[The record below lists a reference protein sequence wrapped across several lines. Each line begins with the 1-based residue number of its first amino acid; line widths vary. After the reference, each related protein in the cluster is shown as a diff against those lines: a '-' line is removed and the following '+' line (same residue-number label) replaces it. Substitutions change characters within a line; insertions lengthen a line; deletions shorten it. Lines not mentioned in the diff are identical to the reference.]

1 MNERLFRLGGILG
14 LSLALIT
21 TPVLAAETEKT
32 PEAYADQHFEEIVL
46 DHIHEGPAQYDMTTS
61 ENLSFGPL
69 HPVMTPS
76 RTYMTSEETLPLG
89 EALEFTDEYIA
100 VVYQDEVPVN
110 VIGTYE
116 VAADEFG
123 FSTFGYGKELA
134 VALDALDD
142 PKGDIVYQAQQ
153 SAWFEVDGETM
164 SALTPDA
171 KTFVGEDTIS
181 LTSYKE
187 LAGDL
192 YTAPGET
199 SDSDLVG
206 GTAVSEEAATPQE
219 LRRYGIVVLA
229 SIPLIYLVFR
239 RRIHG

>member
-1 MNERLFRLGGILG
+1 MNEQLFRLGGILG

-46 DHIHEGPAQYDMTTS
+46 DYIHEGPAQYDMTTS

-89 EALEFTDEYIA
+89 EALEFTAEYIA
-100 VVYQDEVPVN
+100 VVYQDNVPVN

-164 SALTPDA
+164 SALTPDT
-171 KTFVGEDTIS
+171 KKFVGEDTIS

-187 LAGDL
+187 LAGNL
-192 YTAPGET
+192 YTAPGEPR
-199 SDSDLVG
+199 DSDRVG
-206 GTAVSEEAATPQE
+206 VTAVSEEAARPQE
-219 LRRYGIVVLA
+219 LRRYGITVLA
-229 SIPLIYLVFR
+229 SIPFIYLVFR
-239 RRIHG
+239 RRLRG

>member
-1 MNERLFRLGGILG
+1 MNQRLFRLGGILG
-14 LSLALIT
+14 LSIALIT
-21 TPVLAAETEKT
+21 TPALAAETEKT
-32 PEAYADQHFEEIVL
+32 PEAYADQHFEDIVL
-46 DHIHEGPAQYDMTTS
+46 DHIQEGPALYDMTTS

-76 RTYMTSEETLPLG
+76 RTYMTSEEKFPLG
-89 EALEFTDEYIA
+89 EALEFTNEYVA
-100 VVYQDEVPVN
+100 VVYQDDVPVN

-116 VAADEFG
+116 VAEEEYG
-123 FSTFGYGKELA
+123 FSTFGYGQELA
-134 VALDALDD
+134 IALDALDD
-142 PKGDIVYQAQQ
+142 QEGDIVYQAQR
-153 SAWFEVDGETM
+153 SAWFEMNGETM
-164 SALTPDA
+164 IPLTPGT
-171 KTFVGEDTIS
+171 KTFVGEETIS

-192 YTAPGET
+192 YTAPGEP

-206 GTAVSEEAATPQE
+206 GAPAADESATPQE
-219 LRRYGIVVLA
+219 LRRYGIAFLA

>member
-1 MNERLFRLGGILG
+1 MNKQIIRIGGLAG
-14 LSLALIT
+14 LALVLFVS
-21 TPVLAAETEKT
+21 PVRAAETEKT

-46 DHIHEGPAQYDMTTS
+46 EHIHEGPAPYDMTTS

-100 VVYQDEVPVN
+100 VVYQDDVPVN

-116 VAADEFG
+116 VSADEYG
-123 FSTFGYGKELA
+123 FSTFGYGKGLA

-142 PKGDIVYQAQQ
+142 QKGDIVYQAQQ
-153 SAWFEVDGETM
+153 SAWFEVNGETM
-164 SALTPDA
+164 SALTPET

-219 LRRYGIVVLA
+219 LRRYGIAVLA

-239 RRIHG
+239 RRLRG